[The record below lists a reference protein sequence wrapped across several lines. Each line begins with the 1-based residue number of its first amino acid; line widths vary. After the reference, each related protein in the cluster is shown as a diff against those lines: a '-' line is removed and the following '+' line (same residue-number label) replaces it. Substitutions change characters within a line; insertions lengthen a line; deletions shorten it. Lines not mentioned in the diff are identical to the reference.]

1 MDIGTARIKNKLRKD
16 PVFKAQIAYIAEKHA
31 EKLDGDNDWCPPEE
45 NLIFGD
51 PDSSTG
57 DADVI
62 NDGSNDDPQDKMW
75 AAIMD
80 QEVEMFLRSL
90 DSSPDDEGFEDPN
103 DPENPSG
110 RSD

>member
-1 MDIGTARIKNKLRKD
+1 MFGNTRIKGELRKD
-16 PVFKAQIAYIAEKHA
+16 PVFKAQLDYISE
-31 EKLDGDNDWCPPEE
+31 ELGEELDGDNDWCPPEE

-51 PDSSTG
+51 PDSFAG

-62 NDGSNDDPQDKMW
+62 NDDPQDKLW

-80 QEVEMFLRSL
+80 REVEMFLRSL

-103 DPENPSG
+103 DP
-110 RSD
+110 